1 MHFYS
6 PLGNLLCI
14 LRVPGSNI
22 NAMTWEGNDLRVALA
37 VDSYIYFANIR
48 PDYKWGFF
56 GNTLVYAFQKP
67 DKTETCVVFWD
78 VERNQR
84 CAKYVK
90 RLLAVRAAGDSC
102 VLVTRGELQG
112 QFILIL
118 CNSIG
123 SPIDSK
129 YIEVRFPKV
138 FSHRHTLLLGLSSN
152 LAILSYRLNHCLL
165 P

>member
-1 MHFYS
+1 MDGRDVNTVHFYS
-6 PLGNLLCI
+6 PLGNLLCM

-22 NAMTWEGNDLRVALA
+22 NAMTWEGSGLRIALA
-37 VDSYIYFANIR
+37 VDSYVYFANIR

-90 RLLAVRAAGDSC
+90 RLIAVRAAGDSC
-102 VLVTRGELQG
+102 VLVTRGEKHG

-123 SPIDSK
+123 SPVDSK
-129 YIEVRFPKV
+129 YIEVSFPEV
-138 FSHRHTLLLGLSSN
+138 FPHRLTYYFG
-152 LAILSYRLNHCLL
+152 
-165 P
+165 